1 MLNIVG
7 KTLLCFMYMTYPVL
21 SVLVDWLLSYLH
33 RDSLSPRIFN
43 HFLNLSFTTPDVF
56 MLYHL
61 FQNGNVELTRFTS
74 KLPMDQ
80 ITSRLNEGNAK
91 HDMKAQRLK
100 ESKLPMDEITNRLTT
115 EKPDE
120 LKGIKMREE
129 MMPVVKVSKMAE
141 LLVSKFKNN
150 CDQPPPEPLG
160 RRVVGIVHWFCWQG
174 TYVQYYSVFDDSRHL
189 KYKQIWLSFKR
200 QF

>member
-1 MLNIVG
+1 M
-7 KTLLCFMYMTYPVL
+7 
-21 SVLVDWLLSYLH
+21 
-33 RDSLSPRIFN
+33 
-43 HFLNLSFTTPDVF
+43 
-56 MLYHL
+56 
-61 FQNGNVELTRFTS
+61 ELTRFTA
-74 KLPMDQ
+74 KLEMDK

-91 HDMKAQRLK
+91 HDDRAYRGR

-120 LKGIKMREE
+120 LKAIKMKEE

-160 RRVVGIVHWFCWQG
+160 RRVVSLTF
-174 TYVQYYSVFDDSRHL
+174 YLVF
-189 KYKQIWLSFKR
+189 K
-200 QF
+200 

>member
-1 MLNIVG
+1 ML
-7 KTLLCFMYMTYPVL
+7 L
-21 SVLVDWLLSYLH
+21 
-33 RDSLSPRIFN
+33 
-43 HFLNLSFTTPDVF
+43 
-56 MLYHL
+56 
-61 FQNGNVELTRFTS
+61 QNGNVELTRFTS
-74 KLPMDQ
+74 KLPLDK

-91 HDMKAQRLK
+91 HDAKAHRLK

-160 RRVVGIVHWFCWQG
+160 KRVVRPPCI
-174 TYVQYYSVFDDSRHL
+174 L
-189 KYKQIWLSFKR
+189 P
-200 QF
+200 